1 MIYYKYRIFLN
12 SPLLG
17 GTIKINNERANYN
30 FISFAV
36 VLKKNMNKLSD
47 RINSI
52 SESQTIAMARKSRE
66 LIAEGMDI
74 INLSLGEPDFNTPT
88 VIKEAAKKAI
98 DDNFSFYTHVSGYLE
113 LRQAIAKKF
122 KRDNNLDYTAD
133 QIVVST
139 GAKQSIAN
147 AVLCLINP
155 GDEIVIPT
163 PYWVSYLEIIKLA
176 GGKAVFIPTSIADDF
191 KISPEK
197 LRAAITSKTR
207 LLIFSTPCNPTG
219 SVYTGDELKAIAE
232 VIAENEDLM
241 IISDEIYE
249 YINFVGKHESM
260 AQFDF
265 IKDRVITVNGFSK
278 GFAMTGWRLGYIA
291 APLWVAKACDKMQ
304 GQFTSATCSIGQ
316 KAAHVAVELDPAV
329 TLEMRDAFKKRRN
342 IVLTL
347 LKNIKGLITNV
358 PQGAFYVFPDV
369 TYYFGKTD
377 GEKTI
382 GNSTDLCMYLLDKAH
397 VAIVPGEAFGAPGYI
412 RFSYA
417 TSENKLREA
426 ISRIKTALEKLN

>member
-1 MIYYKYRIFLN
+1 
-12 SPLLG
+12 
-17 GTIKINNERANYN
+17 
-30 FISFAV
+30 
-36 VLKKNMNKLSD
+36 MNKLSD

-66 LIAEGMDI
+66 LIAEGIDI
-74 INLSLGEPDFNTPT
+74 INLSLGEPDFNTPM

-155 GDEIVIPT
+155 GDEIVIPA

-176 GGKAVFIPTSIADDF
+176 GGKPVFIPASIADDF

-219 SVYTGDELKAIAE
+219 SVYTRDELKAIAE

-278 GFAMTGWRLGYIA
+278 GFAMTGWRLGYLA

-316 KAAHVAVELDPAV
+316 KAAHAAVELDPAI
-329 TLEMRDAFKKRRN
+329 TFEMRDAFKKRRD

-347 LKNIKGLITNV
+347 LKDIKGLITNV

-369 TYYFGKTD
+369 SYYFGKTD
-377 GEKTI
+377 GERTI
-382 GNSTDLCMYLLDKAH
+382 GNATDLCMYLLDKAH